1 MFVYKTL
8 HKKWL
13 KPIDKPILINY
24 IDNIETTKK
33 ELIMAT
39 KKNIGKNYEGK
50 LFCVSTARYIDG
62 KEASPTI
69 VPKLYVSLASAMEE
83 VAGIVNET
91 LAYEKKKKRVKPMDC
106 ADALLGGYVL
116 PTGDGRIVISI
127 TAFERPWSVQYMDCD
142 NMEHNVELFSD
153 KESAEQAVAKKAKAG
168 IKELGYDKPEY
179 IYADHNGDCEI
190 ETKSIKKS
198 EPYIKVD
205 TIGGNHITW
214 EAKQI

>member
-1 MFVYKTL
+1 
-8 HKKWL
+8 
-13 KPIDKPILINY
+13 
-24 IDNIETTKK
+24 
-33 ELIMAT
+33 MAT
-39 KKNIGKNYEGK
+39 KKNLGKNYEGK

-62 KEASPTI
+62 EGPAFS
-69 VPKLYVSLASAMEE
+69 VGSKLYVNLTSAMEE

-91 LAYEKKKKRVKPMDC
+91 LAYEKKKRVKPMDC
-106 ADALLGGYVL
+106 TDALLGGYVL
-116 PTGDGRIVISI
+116 PTGDGRIVIRI
-127 TAFERPWSVQYMDCD
+127 AELERPWSVQYMDCD
-142 NMEHNVELFSD
+142 NMEHNVELFPD

-168 IKELGYDKPEY
+168 IKALGYDKPEY

-214 EAKQI
+214 EAKQIGM

>member
-1 MFVYKTL
+1 
-8 HKKWL
+8 
-13 KPIDKPILINY
+13 
-24 IDNIETTKK
+24 
-33 ELIMAT
+33 MAT
-39 KKNIGKNYEGK
+39 RKNLGKNYEGK

-116 PTGDGRIVISI
+116 PTGDGRIVIRI
-127 TAFERPWSVQYMDCD
+127 AELERPWSVQYMDCD

-168 IKELGYDKPEY
+168 IKALGYDKPEY

>member
-1 MFVYKTL
+1 
-8 HKKWL
+8 
-13 KPIDKPILINY
+13 
-24 IDNIETTKK
+24 
-33 ELIMAT
+33 MAT
-39 KKNIGKNYEGK
+39 KKNLGKTYEGK
-50 LFCVSTARYIDG
+50 LFCVSITRYIDG
-62 KEASPTI
+62 QDASTTI
-69 VPKLYVSLASAMEE
+69 VPKLYVSIASAMEQ
-83 VAGIVNET
+83 VAGIVNDT
-91 LAYEKKKKRVKPMDC
+91 LAVEQKDKRVKPMDC
-106 ADALLGGYVL
+106 TDALLGCYVL

-142 NMEHNVELFSD
+142 NMEHNVELFPD

-168 IKELGYDKPEY
+168 IKALGYDKPEY